1 MTFYM
6 LLNHVAT
13 LFISL
18 NVLTTL
24 SFDSEIVSYLY
35 GGGKDDI
42 FFQVTGNQKT
52 LALKPKVEGK
62 LSNLLVVTK
71 KRKYYFDLIYNK
83 DNPHQF
89 IEVRHG
95 LINSNLKEIIKKKNF
110 EILEGKTSYLFVNNQ
125 KKPVLVNGTKVIQKE
140 YFSKGI
146 PIFYEGVRI
155 LN

>member
-1 MTFYM
+1 MTFYI

-24 SFDSEIVSYLY
+24 SFDSEVISYLY
-35 GGGKDDI
+35 GGGKDDV
-42 FFQVTGNQKT
+42 FFQVTGNQRT
-52 LALKPKVEGK
+52 LALKPKIEGK

-71 KRKYYFDLIYNK
+71 NRKYYFDLIYDK
-83 DNPHQF
+83 DRPHQF

-95 LINSNLKEIIKKKNF
+95 SINLNQKEILNKKNF
-110 EILEGKTSYLFVNNQ
+110 EILEGKTSYLFVNKQ
-125 KKPVLVNGTKVIQKE
+125 KKPVIINGVKVTQKD

-146 PIFYEGVRI
+146 PILYEGVRI